1 MNEEKKIKVY
11 IKINTG
17 NEVTAINSE
26 IFIKDLSGWIFV
38 DEGYGDKY
46 AHAQNNYLDDP
57 IIDRT
62 GQYNYVYINNK
73 IQRR

>member
-1 MNEEKKIKVY
+1 MNEERKIKVY
-11 IKINTG
+11 IKINLN
-17 NEVTAINSE
+17 NEITAINSD
-26 IFIKDLSGWIFV
+26 IFINNLSGWIKI

-46 AHAQNNYLDDP
+46 AHAQGHYLDDP